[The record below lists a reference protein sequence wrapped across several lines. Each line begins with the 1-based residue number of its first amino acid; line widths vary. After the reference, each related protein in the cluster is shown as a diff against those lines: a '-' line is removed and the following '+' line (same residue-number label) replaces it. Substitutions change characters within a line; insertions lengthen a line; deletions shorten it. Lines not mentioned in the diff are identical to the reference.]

1 MRSENLVEKYDE
13 IFQEY
18 EQNKTIEKVPFD
30 EVPKKND
37 QVNNL
42 PHRPMLRE
50 DKETTK
56 IRAAFDTS
64 CALDGPY
71 LNDYFYSLTP

>member
-1 MRSENLVEKYDE
+1 MK
-13 IFQEY
+13 FQ
-18 EQNKTIEKVPFD
+18 
-30 EVPKKND
+30 KKND

-56 IRAAFDTS
+56 IRAAFDAS
-64 CALDGPY
+64 CALDGPSF
-71 LNDYFYSLTP
+71 NDYFYSLTPKVLHLCCAKISVYGMEIYPVKLN

>member
-1 MRSENLVEKYDE
+1 MRSENLVEKYDK
-13 IFQEY
+13 IIQEY

-30 EVPKKND
+30 KVPKKND